1 MAPMDLPPPQ
11 LRIAA
16 ESESLAEEKES
27 LISLWLFSENRV
39 SWRAYCGI
47 WRRRIGV
54 VSGSYE

>member
-39 SWRAYCGI
+39 S
-47 WRRRIGV
+47 
-54 VSGSYE
+54 